1 MNGPGR
7 NHYLVFSVRRTMR
20 PGRVRCVVCAPSL
33 RPLSPRTQRQR
44 VVTSTG
50 PQVREGGH
58 SAGHR
63 RADIETILD
72 RHQDTSTEAAFSA
85 AQAVTSQWPLG
96 QQWTPERLARPRPHS
111 SRQITSSSGR
121 PGHTQSRPLQVVTLS
136 DWLLPWQVTIITR
149 GHCGRGLML

>member
-1 MNGPGR
+1 MTLDCVYEWTAGR

-20 PGRVRCVVCAPSL
+20 PVRVRCVVCAPSL

-58 SAGHR
+58 CAGHR

-72 RHQDTSTEAAFSA
+72 RHQDTSTEPAAFSA

-96 QQWTPERLARPRPHS
+96 QQWTPERLATFLETDYLILRPPWSH
-111 SRQITSSSGR
+111 
-121 PGHTQSRPLQVVTLS
+121 PALLQVVTLS
-136 DWLLPWQVTIITR
+136 DWLLP
-149 GHCGRGLML
+149 